1 MNKNALLFCLAAWIS
16 CNFLADP
23 RGCAAASM
31 SAIRS
36 SVVKIHATFQVDD
49 YAMPWQAE
57 RPMSG
62 TGSGF
67 IIEKKRIL
75 TNAHVISNARFLQVQ
90 KDSDP
95 RRYPAR
101 VLFVGHDCDLAI
113 LTVDDPVFF
122 EGTTPAVF
130 GKSLPRLNDEVI
142 VLGYPMG
149 GDRISL
155 TKGVVSRI
163 DYSVYMHSGV
173 DQHLVLQVDAAI
185 NPGNSGGP
193 VLYNGRVVGLA
204 FQGISWAE
212 NIGYAIPLPVIHRF
226 LDDIR
231 DGEYDGYPELG
242 AATIEVRN
250 EALRRDLGLPKGK
263 SGIVVHYVDPF
274 TSAYGI
280 LKERDVLLSIDGS
293 RIEDDG
299 SIRMDGETVL
309 FAEVLERKQCGEDAV
324 FQVWRD
330 NREISVRVPLKK
342 WTDPFLYRHRYDER
356 PRYFMVA
363 GLIFSP
369 LTRELMAAL
378 EQAPLNR
385 QFHQLVYCMTYAKMD
400 ELYHGRDEFVV
411 LVRRLPHQ
419 INTYSDSFLSGILVE
434 VNGRFIARLEDIP
447 AALEKP
453 LNGFH
458 VLKFLGMDDSLVIPA
473 EDARQATE
481 ECMKQYGIPAVS
493 NIGKETA
500 K

>member
-1 MNKNALLFCLAAWIS
+1 MKRKPHFYFVAWTASCLLSLPPLS
-16 CNFLADP
+16 T
-23 RGCAAASM
+23 AASV
-31 SAIRS
+31 SAIRA
-36 SVVKIHATFQVDD
+36 SVVKIHATFQIDD
-49 YAMPWQAE
+49 YTMPWQAE

-75 TNAHVISNARFLQVQ
+75 TNAHVVSNARFLQVQ

-95 RRYPAR
+95 RRYPAK
-101 VLFVGHDCDLAI
+101 VLFAGHDCDLAI
-113 LTVDDPVFF
+113 LQVDDPAFF
-122 EGTTPAVF
+122 QGTTPVTF
-130 GKSLPRLNDEVI
+130 GKALPRLNDEVI
-142 VLGYPMG
+142 VLGYPLG

-155 TKGVVSRI
+155 TRGVVSRI

-193 VLYNGRVVGLA
+193 VLYNDKVVGLA

-212 NIGYAIPLPVIHRF
+212 NIGYAIPLPVIRRF
-226 LDDIR
+226 LDDIK
-231 DGEYDGYPELG
+231 DGEYEGYPELG
-242 AATIEVRN
+242 TATFGVKN
-250 EALRRDLGLPKGK
+250 DALRKDLGLPKGK
-263 SGIVVHYVDPF
+263 SGIVVYYVDPF

-299 SIRMDGETVL
+299 SIKLDGESVL

-330 NREISVRVPLKK
+330 NAEISVRVPLKR
-342 WTDPFLYRHRYDER
+342 WVDPFLYRHRYDQK
-356 PRYFMVA
+356 PKYFMLA
-363 GLIFSP
+363 GLVFSP
-369 LTRELMAAL
+369 LTRELMMSL
-378 EQAPLNR
+378 ERTPPNR

-400 ELYHGRDEFVV
+400 DLYHGRDELVV
-411 LVRRLPHQ
+411 LVRRLPHP
-419 INTYSDSFLSGILVE
+419 INTYSDSFVSGILVE
-434 VNGRFIARLEDIP
+434 VNGSFIARLEDIP
-447 AALEKP
+447 AALKKP

-458 VLKFLGMDDSLVIPA
+458 VLKFLGMDDFLVIPA
-473 EDARQATE
+473 EAASQATE
-481 ECMKQYGIPAVS
+481 ECLTQYGIPAAS
-493 NIGKETA
+493 NIEKETS